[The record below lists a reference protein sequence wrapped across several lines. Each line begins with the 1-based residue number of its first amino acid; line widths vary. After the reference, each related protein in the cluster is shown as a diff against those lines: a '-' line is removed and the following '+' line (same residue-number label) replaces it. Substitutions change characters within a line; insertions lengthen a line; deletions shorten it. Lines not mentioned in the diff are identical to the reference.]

1 MFTVAVSNPC
11 LTCKVTTCF
20 INPITFLAVMLICLC
35 GCVLHRFLW
44 YLWWGGLWGSQMSS
58 VWLSLW
64 IRNCAGTRQTNM
76 PGWDWHRHWGTRKT
90 GGQIRCATEED
101 KKRECGSRKSRKWSL
116 KNNNKLST
124 ADLFWQIY
132 LYFRR
137 HVFYVIVSQCYIPV
151 YLTQMGRLSSNQ
163 VYVFLYEFYSI
174 FTIILL

>member
-1 MFTVAVSNPC
+1 MCCTDFYDICDEVDCEGPICPQSDCRCGSGTVLGPD
-11 LTCKVTTCF
+11 
-20 INPITFLAVMLICLC
+20 
-35 GCVLHRFLW
+35 
-44 YLWWGGLWGSQMSS
+44 
-58 VWLSLW
+58 
-64 IRNCAGTRQTNM
+64 RQTCL
-76 PGWDWHRHWGTRKT
+76 GETDTDTEGQGRQ

-101 KKRECGSRKSRKWSL
+101 KKRECGSWKSRKWSL

-151 YLTQMGRLSSNQ
+151 YLTQMGCLSSNQ

-174 FTIILL
+174 FTIILLSFMSGFTFKFKTVNLMKIN